1 MLAPEL
7 DAHGRPVTERDGR
20 VVYRRVIN
28 PERAPLIRRIFDQVE
43 AGHTFGDVARAFNSE
58 GHKTVRGKHWTT
70 RRIRETVLNPYYA
83 GWITAYGER
92 ISGDHEALLEPERWE
107 HIIAALRRLDQV
119 AEQRRRGGRRFTEDY
134 LLRRIGFCG
143 HCGQS
148 LYTRRLASGRHYIC
162 AAVRESRGTCDAA
175 AIPADVAEAQVLA
188 RLQTFVG
195 DVEKWIASRAAD
207 ADSERELFAC
217 AVQDQR
223 AKLAHMERRLERARA
238 QHDRLLDA
246 GDVELGAAALREVTR
261 IETERDEQARSLAQA
276 EQHLS
281 AWETPDVDAALDYYT
296 ELRDAIAGRVQQA
309 QSVRDLNA
317 ALRTVLE
324 GIWLHTVQ
332 DEELGPVLIAQ
343 FVLRADERAGRP
355 PDISLATRVEHWRRL
370 LDDGHPIVPSEIDP
384 GTTVKGTEIGVTIP
398 SISVPLRP
406 EM

>member
-1 MLAPEL
+1 
-7 DAHGRPVTERDGR
+7 V
-20 VVYRRVIN
+20 
-28 PERAPLIRRIFDQVE
+28 
-43 AGHTFGDVARAFNSE
+43 
-58 GHKTVRGKHWTT
+58 
-70 RRIRETVLNPYYA
+70 
-83 GWITAYGER
+83 
-92 ISGDHEALLEPERWE
+92 HEACAGL
-107 HIIAALRRLDQV
+107 A
-119 AEQRRRGGRRFTEDY
+119 GG
-134 LLRRIGFCG
+134 
-143 HCGQS
+143 QQ
-148 LYTRRLASGRHYIC
+148 YIC

-195 DVEKWIASRAAD
+195 DVEQWIVGRAAD
-207 ADSERELFAC
+207 AHGERELFAR

-223 AKLAHMERRLERARA
+223 AKLAQMDRRLERARA
-238 QHDRLLDA
+238 QHDRLLDE
-246 GDVELGAAALREVTR
+246 GDVELGAGALREVTR
-261 IETERDEQARSLAQA
+261 IELERDEQARSLTQA

-343 FVLRADERAGRP
+343 FVLRADERARRP

-370 LDDGHPIVPSEIDP
+370 LDDGQPIVPSEIDP
-384 GTTVKGTEIGVTIP
+384 GTTVTGAEIGVGIP
-398 SISVPLRP
+398 SISVPLGRLKDH
-406 EM
+406 